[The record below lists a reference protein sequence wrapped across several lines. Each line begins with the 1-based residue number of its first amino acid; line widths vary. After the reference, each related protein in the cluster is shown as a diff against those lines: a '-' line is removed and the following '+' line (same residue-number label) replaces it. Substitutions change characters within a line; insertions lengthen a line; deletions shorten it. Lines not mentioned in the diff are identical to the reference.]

1 MAESVF
7 ARSMN
12 GLSLINPID
21 PAQLQKDTQRM
32 YEVCDGCRR
41 C

>member
-1 MAESVF
+1 MGSVD
-7 ARSMN
+7 
-12 GLSLINPID
+12 GLSLITPID
-21 PAQLQKDTQRM
+21 PAQLQKDAQRL